1 MASLG
6 PMARTVT
13 DAAILLDSIVGY
25 DPEDPVT
32 AMGVDQHPHP
42 YVASLDAAGLRG
54 ARIGVLR
61 ESMGV
66 GADPDSD
73 DFAKVSATFDQAV
86 AEIAAAGATVV
97 DPVTIPDLKALL
109 AKRAAG
115 PDAAPGWDVYFNR
128 SANPPYRTK
137 EAMLE
142 SPDFEK
148 VVNKFMA
155 RVGSWDPTAHY
166 EYLVAREELRTNL
179 TQLMAD
185 LNLDA
190 IVHKSAE
197 HQPTLL
203 GDRGKPGFVAM
214 WGATHL
220 NTFLVIVPSISV
232 PIGFTSDELP
242 VGMTFLGRP
251 FSDAAMIKFAYA
263 YEQATHHRRVP
274 DFRQS

>member
-1 MASLG
+1 MT
-6 PMARTVT
+6 RTVR
-13 DAAILLDSIVGY
+13 DAAILLDALVGY
-25 DPEDPVT
+25 DAEDPVT
-32 AMGVDQHPHP
+32 AMGVDQHAQP
-42 YVASLDAAGLRG
+42 YVASLDESGLKG

-66 GADPDSD
+66 GSDPDSG

-86 AEIAAAGATVV
+86 AEMAATGATVI
-97 DPVTIPDLKALL
+97 DPITIPDLKGLL

-128 SANPPYRTK
+128 SANPPFRTK
-137 EAMLE
+137 EELLE
-142 SPDFEK
+142 APDFEK
-148 VVNKFMA
+148 VVNKFMT
-155 RVGSWDPTAHY
+155 RVSSWDPTAHY
-166 EYLVAREELRTNL
+166 EYLVAREDLRTNIM
-179 TQLMAD
+179 QLMAD

-203 GDRGKPGFVAM
+203 GDRDKPGFVAM

-220 NTFLVIVPSISV
+220 NTFLVNVPSISV
-232 PIGFTSDELP
+232 PIGFTDDELP

-251 FSDAAMIKFAYA
+251 FSDATMIKLAYA

-274 DFRQS
+274 DFRQ